1 MPTADA
7 TSLSNDEDCK
17 SILSAMLKQEVHYL
31 SAHHLQITKKRSKN
45 DGSSSS
51 VVDVSCREQVCK
63 WIFHIIDRTG
73 MERETAIIAMNFLDR
88 FMSTSGPAA
97 KIARCN
103 RRQYQLV
110 ALTCLYIAV
119 KITES
124 SVLDTETISDLSKG
138 AHSAEAITACERHI
152 LASLQWRLNG
162 PTPFQFVDYMLGL
175 LPDDTSSVDP
185 NICDVARSQVE
196 IAVQDYACVP
206 LHRSTIAIAAILNSL
221 EDASQDSSIF
231 PSEKRRIQFEQK
243 VSDVV
248 GYDIAES
255 QMIKVCRKRLLDR
268 SAPYATRPKSP
279 VSSSNRV

>member
-1 MPTADA
+1 
-7 TSLSNDEDCK
+7 
-17 SILSAMLKQEVHYL
+17 
-31 SAHHLQITKKRSKN
+31 
-45 DGSSSS
+45 
-51 VVDVSCREQVCK
+51 
-63 WIFHIIDRTG
+63 
-73 MERETAIIAMNFLDR
+73 
-88 FMSTSGPAA
+88 
-97 KIARCN
+97 
-103 RRQYQLV
+103 
-110 ALTCLYIAV
+110 
-119 KITES
+119 
-124 SVLDTETISDLSKG
+124 
-138 AHSAEAITACERHI
+138 
-152 LASLQWRLNG
+152 
-162 PTPFQFVDYMLGL
+162 MLGL